1 MLDIQRFGNCVKV
14 VSLADAHLTA
24 RPPSEIAFFTC
35 YDEGY
40 ARDTVQELYELLAH
54 LNVEVLVK

>member
-14 VSLADAHLTA
+14 VQLPYPDKLNSKC
-24 RPPSEIAFFTC
+24 REIAFFTC

-40 ARDTVQELYELLAH
+40 ARDTVYELYELS
-54 LNVEVLVK
+54 

>member
-14 VSLADAHLTA
+14 VQKAGMFTLPKED
-24 RPPSEIAFFTC
+24 REVAFFTC
-35 YDEGY
+35 YDEDY
-40 ARDTVQELYELLAH
+40 AKDTVQELYELLAH